1 MFTDIALFV
10 FIYAARKRRRKQIK
24 YTDRSIVQKLTFASC
39 KISVALVS
47 LQYEETLKPTYINVD
62 LSEVEL
68 AEYDGPLHPLNNS
81 LLLDVSILNNYLIII
96 LSAFSFFI
104 LVCRYT
110 VEARHD

>member
-81 LLLDVSILNNYLIII
+81 LLLDVSILNNYLMII
-96 LSAFSFFI
+96 LSTFSFFI
-104 LVCRYT
+104 LLCRYT